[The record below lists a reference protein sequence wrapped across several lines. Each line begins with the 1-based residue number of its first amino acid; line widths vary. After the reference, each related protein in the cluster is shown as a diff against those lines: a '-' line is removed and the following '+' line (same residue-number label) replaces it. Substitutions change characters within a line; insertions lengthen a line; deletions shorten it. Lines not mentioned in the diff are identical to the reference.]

1 MSVLVYTES
10 DQGKFKKVALEVASY
25 GKVVADQLG
34 TTVTA
39 ITINADDTSVLG
51 QYGVDKV
58 LKVSNSTLDTFN
70 AKTYADV
77 IRQASEKEAAKVVV
91 VSSSADSK
99 YMAPLLAIG
108 LNAGY
113 ASNVVEAP
121 SSTSPFTVKRTAF
134 TNKAFN
140 FTSINTDVKLVG
152 VSKNSFG
159 LVESNGSATNEDF
172 SPSILE
178 NSIQVD
184 SVDKVT
190 GKVTIADAEIVVSG
204 GRGLKGPENWGMIE
218 ELADVLGAATACS
231 KPVSD
236 LGWRPHSEHVGQT
249 GKPVASNLYIA
260 IGISGAIQHL
270 AGINASKVKVVINT
284 DAEAPFFKAADYGVV
299 GDAFEVVPK
308 LIEKLKEFKA
318 QNAERIVIFST
329 NFFYNLALIN
339 LIILN

>member
-10 DQGKFKKVALEVASY
+10 DQGTFKKVALEVASY
-25 GKVVADQLG
+25 AKAVAKQLG

-39 ITINADDTSVLG
+39 VTINANDASELG
-51 QYGVDKV
+51 NYGVDKILNV
-58 LKVSNSTLDTFN
+58 NNTQLDKFN
-70 AKTYADV
+70 ANAYALV
-77 IRQASEKEAAKVVV
+77 IKQAAESEGAKVVV

-99 YMAPLLAIG
+99 YLAPLLAVG

-121 SSTSPFTVKRTAF
+121 SNTSPFTVKRTAF

-140 FTSINTDVKLVG
+140 MTTINTEVKVVG
-152 VSKNSFG
+152 VSNNSFG
-159 LVESNGSATNEDF
+159 LVEQSAGASSEEY
-172 SPSILE
+172 SPTIPE
-178 NSIQVD
+178 FGVNVE
-184 SVDKVT
+184 SVDKASD
-190 GKVTIADAEIVVSG
+190 KVSIADAEIVVSA

-218 ELADVLGAATACS
+218 ELAEVLGAATACS

-284 DAEAPFFKAADYGVV
+284 DPEAPFFKAADYGVV
-299 GDAFEVVPK
+299 GDAFEVVPN
-308 LIEKLKEFKA
+308 LIEKLKAFKA
-318 QNAERIVIFST
+318 QQ
-329 NFFYNLALIN
+329 
-339 LIILN
+339 

>member
-10 DQGKFKKVALEVASY
+10 EKGTFKKVALEVASY
-25 GKVVADQLG
+25 AKAVANQLG

-39 ITINADDTSVLG
+39 VTINANDTTELG
-51 QYGVDKV
+51 KYGVDKV
-58 LKVSNSTLDTFN
+58 LNVNNSQLDTFN
-70 AKTYADV
+70 AQAYANV
-77 IRQASEKEAAKVVV
+77 LKQAAENENAKVVI

-99 YMAPLLAIG
+99 YLAPLLAVG
-108 LNAGY
+108 LNAGF
-113 ASNVVEAP
+113 ASNVVEVP
-121 SSTSPFTVKRTAF
+121 TSTSPFTVKRTAF

-140 FTSINTDVKLVG
+140 ITTIDTDVKLVA
-152 VSKNSFG
+152 VSNNAFG
-159 LVESNGSATNEDF
+159 LVESNGNASAEDF
-172 SPSILE
+172 SPSIPE
-178 NSIQVD
+178 FGVNVQ
-184 SVDKVT
+184 SVDKAT
-190 GKVTIADAEIVVSG
+190 DKVTIADAEIVVSG
-204 GRGLKGPENWGMIE
+204 GRGLKGPENWGMVE

-299 GDAFEVVPK
+299 GDAFEVVPQ
-308 LIEKLKEFKA
+308 LIEKLKAFKA
-318 QNAERIVIFST
+318 QQ
-329 NFFYNLALIN
+329 
-339 LIILN
+339 

>member
-10 DQGKFKKVALEVASY
+10 EQGKFKKTALEVASY
-25 GKVVADQLG
+25 AKAVANQLG

-39 ITINADDTSVLG
+39 VAINTNDTSVLG
-51 QYGVDKV
+51 NHGVDKV
-58 LKVSNSTLDTFN
+58 LNVSNSQLDTFN

-77 IRQASEKEAAKVVV
+77 LKQAAEKESAKVVI

-99 YMAPLLAIG
+99 YLAPLLAVG
-108 LNAGY
+108 LNAGF

-134 TNKAFN
+134 TNKAFSI
-140 FTSINTDVKLVG
+140 TTINTDVKLVA
-152 VSKNSFG
+152 VSNNSFG
-159 LVESNGSATNEDF
+159 LIESNGNASAEGF
-172 SPSILE
+172 SPSVPE
-178 NSIQVD
+178 SGVNVQ
-184 SVDKVT
+184 SVDKAT
-190 GKVTIADAEIVVSG
+190 DKVTIADAEIVVSA

-249 GKPVASNLYIA
+249 GKPVAANLYIA

-299 GDAFEVVPK
+299 GDAFEVVPQ
-308 LIEKLKEFKA
+308 LIEKLKAFKA
-318 QNAERIVIFST
+318 QQ
-329 NFFYNLALIN
+329 
-339 LIILN
+339 